1 MKVIYV
7 LALLIFCEVEL
18 NAQTRRIAFKS
29 HSGSESNYKQMLEN
43 HLFNHEL
50 SNFGVGPEPMVQN
63 AHLDSIIFLPDSKV
77 LMVTSYACKWRYSR
91 ESSVWRAG
99 RDTVYNHPVFK
110 PDQPVAKIIRTLKSS
125 YYFENSMDSVRF
137 ADRSSSVKKQNP
149 EQKSDSSHWV
159 IAVKEEPVKP
169 KTKTKRIRVH
179 TPSHDIIWLME
190 MVSLI
195 TLAGS
200 VALFKWR

>member
-29 HSGSESNYKQMLEN
+29 HSGSESNYRQMLEN

-77 LMVTSYACKWRYSR
+77 LMVTSYACKWRLP
-91 ESSVWRAG
+91 G
-99 RDTVYNHPVFK
+99 C
-110 PDQPVAKIIRTLKSS
+110 VAATS
-125 YYFENSMDSVRF
+125 
-137 ADRSSSVKKQNP
+137 P
-149 EQKSDSSHWV
+149 
-159 IAVKEEPVKP
+159 
-169 KTKTKRIRVH
+169 
-179 TPSHDIIWLME
+179 
-190 MVSLI
+190 
-195 TLAGS
+195 
-200 VALFKWR
+200 